1 MDRHGEAVAFHRQA
15 AAVHRDLADAWELA
29 VELGHW
35 AAALHPADPE
45 GARAHWAE
53 ALTRLAPY
61 TAPRAEAARAQWQG
75 AGRVR
80 LKPAA
85 PVGAPR
91 ALTGQTC

>member
-61 TAPRAEAARAQWQG
+61 TDPRAEAARAQWQG
-75 AGRVR
+75 RPAGS
-80 LKPAA
+80 
-85 PVGAPR
+85 G
-91 ALTGQTC
+91 G